1 MQSSGGLR
9 LDEVLQGH
17 LENDDQ
23 SPDGRRTLLS
33 RLISFRFL
41 FFFLITRC

>member
-1 MQSSGGLR
+1 MVAIELSGEEG
-9 LDEVLQGH
+9 LQGNR
-17 LENDDQ
+17 L
-23 SPDGRRTLLS
+23 PGGRRALLS